1 MLNFN
6 PEDLWI
12 KKYYNARIKDETIAG
27 KPKSD
32 MMEEELTEI
41 KSDNIF

>member
-12 KKYYNARIKDETIAG
+12 KKYYKARIKDEG
-27 KPKSD
+27 VSNKPKHET
-32 MMEEELTEI
+32 M
-41 KSDNIF
+41 

>member
-12 KKYYNARIKDETIAG
+12 KKYYKARIKDELVAT
-27 KPKSD
+27 KPKH
-32 MMEEELTEI
+32 
-41 KSDNIF
+41 